1 MAQECTKPRKNH
13 GAIMTS
19 ASAGHY
25 QSPLQK
31 LQQELQSEVSD
42 GAISSSD
49 GADGTTSSSG
59 SSDFSALLIDYK
71 S

>member
-1 MAQECTKPRKNH
+1 
-13 GAIMTS
+13 MTS

-49 GADGTTSSSG
+49 GANGTTSSSG
-59 SSDFSALLIDYK
+59 SSDFSALLIDSK